1 MLRPG
6 PAVDALTDKT
16 EPVIERPDP
25 NVILVAAGDEL
36 FDPNNSELALNG
48 ANCPVP
54 TTFAPSCVAP
64 TDPAIICADP
74 IELDAINPVPNVILE
89 AAGDELLEPISSDG
103 PDSGANCPFP
113 TTLAPNCVA
122 PTHLENLT

>member
-1 MLRPG
+1 MVPRLEDVAAG
-6 PAVDALTDKT
+6 TAVDAFTDKT
-16 EPVIERPDP
+16 DPVIERPDP

-74 IELDAINPVPNVILE
+74 IELDAMFVCVTTPDAIEGDVAVPVK
-89 AAGDELLEPISSDG
+89 EP
-103 PDSGANCPFP
+103 AN
-113 TTLAPNCVA
+113 
-122 PTHLENLT
+122 